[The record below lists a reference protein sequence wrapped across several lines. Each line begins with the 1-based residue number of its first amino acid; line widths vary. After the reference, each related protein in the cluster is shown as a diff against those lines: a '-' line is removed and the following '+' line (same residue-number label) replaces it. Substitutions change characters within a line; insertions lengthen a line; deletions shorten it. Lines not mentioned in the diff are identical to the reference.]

1 MEITFLGTSGG
12 ILTAARSYP
21 SILIDR
27 TLLLDCGDGTT
38 QRLMQLNALSS
49 VNTICLSHL
58 HGDHFM
64 GITSLLWYYMFINRK
79 VHLTI
84 IGPSPI
90 KEAVVKLLELQS
102 IPPDFLVK
110 LPFKLQFKELTA
122 SDDVFEVQGGY
133 KIKYAEMDHTA
144 PAFAYRIEKNG
155 ESVCYSG
162 DSRPTQNLIEL
173 AEKSNI
179 FICEATFSD
188 DQKEIAYQYG
198 HCTPIDA
205 AKMARDAGCEK
216 LVLTHISPP
225 FAKTV
230 NQSIDRLK
238 DTFDKEILIAEDLM
252 TLKTV
257 RND

>member
-1 MEITFLGTSGG
+1 MKITFLGTSGG
-12 ILTAARSYP
+12 ILTATRSYP

-64 GITSLLWYYMFINRK
+64 GITSLLWYYLCINRT
-79 VHLTI
+79 VDLTI

-90 KEAVVKLLELQS
+90 KESVAKLLELQNL
-102 IPPDFLVK
+102 PPDILLK
-110 LPFKLQFKELTA
+110 LPFKLQFKELTKCN
-122 SDDVFEVQGGY
+122 DVLEVNDVY
-133 KIKYAEMDHTA
+133 KIKYAEMNHTV
-144 PAFAYRIEKNG
+144 PSFAYRIEKNG
-155 ESVCYSG
+155 VYVCYSG
-162 DSRPTQNLIEL
+162 DTKPIQNLIEL
-173 AEKSNI
+173 ADKSNI
-179 FICEATFSD
+179 FICESTFSD
-188 DQKEIAYQYG
+188 DQSEIAHQYG

-225 FAKTV
+225 FAKIV
-230 NQSIDRLK
+230 NQSIESLK
-238 DTFDKEILIAEDLM
+238 DIFDKEILIAEDLM
-252 TLKTV
+252 ILETV
-257 RND
+257 RID